1 MTLEAIGAVADAV
14 LAAAV
19 ILDRHPVR
27 RAAAM
32 FGALVLTPVL
42 LVGHVWGTPQFEP
55 LRSRPLFFAAGV
67 VVAVIA
73 LVAAALLLERHPA
86 WFPVAVAAVVPFRVP
101 IESGGETANL
111 LVPLYAVI
119 GAGALAFV
127 LPQLRSHLR
136 HRRSGDAAEDGALA
150 LFFPRRSLRPAPE
163 PEPEEL
169 GAEHRRPVERSHP
182 GLLEKLLAGAVV
194 LYAVQVTYSTNFDHG
209 LEQVVFFYAPFALL
223 FVLLTRIDWSARI
236 AVRCLAVLVALGV
249 VFAAV
254 GFFEELTRHLVLSS
268 NAIDA
273 NSYQSYFRTSSLF
286 LDPNIYGRY
295 LAVVMVLVTAVVLWS
310 RERERVLAGAALLAV
325 MLAALVLTLSQSS
338 LGMLLVG
345 LVVLAALFWGALRV
359 LLVAGGLV
367 AIAAAIVLA
376 APGLT
381 GVDLSHR
388 ELNKSSSGRVDLVSG
403 GLELF
408 RDRPLW
414 GYGGGSFEK
423 QFRDKHES
431 SRRRAAAASHTIPIT
446 VAAEQGI
453 VGLAVYLAL
462 LAAAFAR
469 LWSGAWTSLRRCA
482 VAAAFTALVFHTLL
496 YAAFLEDPLT
506 WALLGVGA
514 ALAWQL
520 QPSPRERALARA
532 ERRAARAARL
542 EGPEP
547 QGATAATA
555 ATP

>member
-1 MTLEAIGAVADAV
+1 VTLEAIGIVVATA

-19 ILDRHPVR
+19 ILDRHPAR

-32 FGALVLTPVL
+32 LGALVLTPIL

-55 LRSRPLFFAAGV
+55 LRSRPLFFVVGTVLA
-67 VVAVIA
+67 VVALA
-73 LVAAALLLERHPA
+73 AAALVLERHPA
-86 WFPVAVAAVVPFRVP
+86 WFPLAVAAAVPFRVP

-127 LPQLRSHLR
+127 LPRLRPYLR
-136 HRRSGDAAEDGALA
+136 RRRGAAPAEDGALA
-150 LFFPRRSLRPAPE
+150 LFFPRRSVRPE
-163 PEPEEL
+163 PEPEPSDVP
-169 GAEHRRPVERSHP
+169 AEHHRAPERPHP
-182 GLLEKLLAGAVV
+182 GLLEKLLAAAVV
-194 LYAVQVTYSTNFDHG
+194 VYALQVTYSTNFAHG

-223 FVLLTRIDWSARI
+223 FVLLSRIEWSERL

-254 GFFEELTRHLVLSS
+254 GFFEELTRNLVLSS

-310 RERERVLAGAALLAV
+310 RDRGRVLAGGALLLV
-325 MLAALVLTLSQSS
+325 FLAALVLTLSQSS

-345 LVVLAALFWGALRV
+345 LVVLAALFWGTLRV

-367 AIAAAIVLA
+367 AIAAAVVLA

-381 GVDLSHR
+381 GVELSHR
-388 ELNKSSSGRVDLVSG
+388 DLNKTSSGRVDLIDG
-403 GLELF
+403 GLDLF

-423 QFRDKHES
+423 EFRAEHES
-431 SRRRAAAASHTIPIT
+431 SRRRAAAASHTIPVT

-462 LAAAFAR
+462 LVAAFAR
-469 LWSGAWTSLRRCA
+469 LWSGAWTSLRRSA

-496 YAAFLEDPLT
+496 YAAFLEDPLS
-506 WALLGVGA
+506 WALLGVGT

-532 ERRAARAARL
+532 ERRAVRAARL